1 MSVKKKTGIIL
12 LTAAAMVFSGGCGK
26 ALVFDNEPQDT
37 TGGNIISGIPLT
49 ESKVKPARTD
59 RLAYYGRSNKK
70 ENRNLTEGKFIRR

>member
-12 LTAAAMVFSGGCGK
+12 LTAAAMLISGGCGK

-49 ESKVKPARTD
+49 VR
-59 RLAYYGRSNKK
+59 
-70 ENRNLTEGKFIRR
+70 